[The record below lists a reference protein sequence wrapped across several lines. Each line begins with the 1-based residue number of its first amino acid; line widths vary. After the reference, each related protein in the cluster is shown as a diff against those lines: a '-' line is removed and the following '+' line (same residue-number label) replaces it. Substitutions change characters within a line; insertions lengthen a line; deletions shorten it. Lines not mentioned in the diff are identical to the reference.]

1 MGVDSD
7 ASVDQISSERPLGAS
22 SASGIDATSHD
33 REQQQMI
40 ATLTARVA
48 SLEAALAA
56 EQARSAELERGQ
68 GAYLYVLQQ
77 QFRAQAQGGN
87 KGE

>member
-22 SASGIDATSHD
+22 SGIDTTLHD
-33 REQQQMI
+33 REQQQTI

-77 QFRAQAQGGN
+77 QFRAQAQGAN
-87 KGE
+87 RGE